1 MFGPPGAGKGT
12 QAQIIAKK
20 YNLFQLST
28 GDLLREEI
36 KKKTSLA
43 KEIEK
48 IISKGNFADDNIVN
62 KLLKKTISLAKNKNR
77 IIFDGYPRN
86 ISQAKNLEI
95 ILKQDNQIIGLIV
108 FLNVK
113 RDIVKKRIMGRIICE
128 KCNIVLNEFFNLD
141 DINNHSCG
149 KNFLKKREDDN
160 EDVIMNRYDTYM
172 KITQPVLDFYRNTSN
187 FNEIDGSLKIDE
199 ISTKIEQLL
208 AV

>member
-36 KKKTSLA
+36 KKKTSLS

-149 KNFLKKREDDN
+149 KNFLKKRKDDN
-160 EDVIMNRYDTYM
+160 VDVIMNRYDTYM

>member
-149 KNFLKKREDDN
+149 KNFLKKRKDDN
-160 EDVIMNRYDTYM
+160 VDVIMNRYDTYM